1 MKELFGDA
9 KLVAAL
15 TLCMAVALLDGFEVI
30 VLGLMAPAIGRDLN
44 IALPFFTWIFFATS
58 LGTIFG
64 SILSGLLGDRY
75 GRRTVLILASCAM
88 AVGMIGDG
96 LSPNWHILL
105 IARAIAGLGIGAVL
119 PAGTSL
125 IAELAP
131 SRFRAALIS
140 IVVVSTTVGSSSTA
154 IGIRWLERVT
164 DWRGIFI
171 GAGIASAAI
180 ALLMLLWLP
189 ESPAFVKGAGG
200 QGGKATEEPQRGS
213 RGASIK
219 RVFADGRAVGAAS
232 LCLFFF
238 AYYIWLGFHR
248 AWGSLVYG
256 SEGEHFA
263 AGRAS
268 MAIYGMGVI
277 AGAILAPILAT
288 RWNEHAAIKF
298 ALAVGFITLVMLA
311 VGGQTSGPSFNAL
324 WFVAG
329 CALYMPF
336 QLAYGVAT
344 SYFPASS
351 RSMGVALAAV
361 CGRLGSL
368 SGPRLG
374 GALVGTGSSV
384 RTTLIAAAVPIGL
397 AFLIL
402 FALQMF
408 WKARPAAA

>member
-1 MKELFGDA
+1 MKELFSDGRL
-9 KLVAAL
+9 LVATAL
-15 TLCMAVALLDGFEVI
+15 CIAVALLDGFEVI
-30 VLGLMAPAIGRDLN
+30 VLGLMAPAIGRDLG
-44 IALPFFTWIFFATS
+44 IELSFFTWIFFATS
-58 LGTIFG
+58 LGTILG
-64 SILSGLLGDRY
+64 SVLSGLVGDRH

-88 AVGMIGDG
+88 AIGMIGDG

-105 IARAIAGLGIGAVL
+105 VARAVTGLGIGAVL

-131 SRFRAALIS
+131 ARCRAALIS
-140 IVVVSTTVGSSSTA
+140 VVVVSTTVGSSSTA
-154 IGIRWLERVT
+154 IGIHWLERVT
-164 DWRGIFI
+164 DWRGVFI
-171 GAGIASAAI
+171 GAGVASGIVAA
-180 ALLMLLWLP
+180 LMLLYLP
-189 ESPAFVKGAGG
+189 ESPAFRGG
-200 QGGKATEEPQRGS
+200 SASPAHDEQLERVS
-213 RGASIK
+213 RGTSIM
-219 RVFADGRAVGAAS
+219 RVFADGRALGAAS

-248 AWGSLVYG
+248 AWGPLIYG
-256 SEGEHFA
+256 TEGADFA

-288 RWNEHAAIKF
+288 RWNEHGAIKL
-298 ALAVGFITLVMLA
+298 ALAVGFATLMALA
-311 VGGQTSGPSFNAL
+311 ATGQTSGPAFTAL

-344 SYFPASS
+344 SYYPASS

-368 SGPRLG
+368 SGPLLG
-374 GALVGTGSSV
+374 GVLVKTESSIE
-384 RTTLIAAAVPIGL
+384 TTLIVAAIPIAVAFVILL
-397 AFLIL
+397 AVRTFRRD
-402 FALQMF
+402 Q
-408 WKARPAAA
+408 PSV